1 MRLIAFSTISDFISE
16 MKQLGIVSKDKYGYW
31 YLENYNIFDCFIDN
45 WILGRNRTITD
56 YYMGDLNPD
65 EFKSYNDLYVFI
77 RDKIEQ
83 LITRYVRKCVERIE
97 ENGDYALDF

>member
-45 WILGRNRTITD
+45 WVLGRNRTITD

-65 EFKSYNDLYVFI
+65 EFKSYNELYVFV
-77 RDKIEQ
+77 RDKIEH
-83 LITRYVRKCVERIE
+83 LITRYVRKCVERTE
-97 ENGDYALDF
+97 ENGYYALDF